1 MSRIL
6 EILVGILLLVV
17 LMGWLYLSNV
27 IENNEYLKS
36 TISNYKTEVATMEN
50 TIESQAELC
59 LNQLNIKDVETKTL
73 EELEE
78 ELNEEF
84 ESFKFTAS
92 EKTDSY
98 TIEVGSKM
106 LTLNRV
112 SPKNTE
118 CLHNGEGWIFID
130 SEVLQ

>member
-36 TISNYKTEVATMEN
+36 TISNYKTEVATMEY

-78 ELNEEF
+78 ELNEES